1 MRTFIAAA
9 ALLALTGCNREPM
22 PPEQV
27 AAAVQKCKALDLKPE
42 TFIYAWDGTIARVQ
56 CVPKR

>member
-1 MRTFIAAA
+1 MKSFLTLAMLF
-9 ALLALTGCNREPM
+9 ALTGCNREPM

-27 AAAVQKCKALDLKPE
+27 AAAVAKCKALDLKPE